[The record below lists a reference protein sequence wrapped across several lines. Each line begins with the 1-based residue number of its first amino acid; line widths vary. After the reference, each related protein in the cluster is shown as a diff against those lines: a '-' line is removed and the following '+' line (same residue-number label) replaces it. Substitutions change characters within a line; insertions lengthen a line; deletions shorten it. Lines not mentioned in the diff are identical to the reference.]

1 MLRKSCL
8 LGRLEPYQSVLNWQK
23 RGTFFFNIRKEHIQF
38 MHNVANHWFMSF
50 NSNDRIQISDSLYL
64 NLTLVIK
71 NCLKA
76 LYKSKVEKNWKL
88 SVAIVPVQKQ
98 SDGYNSGRFAIVFAT
113 DVLNGLSPVDYCFDV
128 SLMPRH
134 LLQCLETEKLTIFPK
149 TPKRIWA
156 TKSTFK
162 VLKI

>member
-1 MLRKSCL
+1 
-8 LGRLEPYQSVLNWQK
+8 
-23 RGTFFFNIRKEHIQF
+23 

-113 DVLNGLSPVDYCFDV
+113 DVLNGLSPVDYFFDV

-134 LLQCLETEKLTIFPK
+134 LLQCLETEKLTIFPENPK
-149 TPKRIWA
+149 TYLSNKVHIQSIKNLISKGLSKLILFINA
-156 TKSTFK
+156 SIYLFK
-162 VLKI
+162 AISVIMILNILYAFF

>member
-1 MLRKSCL
+1 
-8 LGRLEPYQSVLNWQK
+8 
-23 RGTFFFNIRKEHIQF
+23 

-98 SDGYNSGRFAIVFAT
+98 SDGFNSGRFAIVFAT
-113 DVLNGLSPVDYCFDV
+113 DVLNGLSLVDYCFDV

-149 TPKRIWA
+149 TPKRI
-156 TKSTFK
+156 
-162 VLKI
+162 